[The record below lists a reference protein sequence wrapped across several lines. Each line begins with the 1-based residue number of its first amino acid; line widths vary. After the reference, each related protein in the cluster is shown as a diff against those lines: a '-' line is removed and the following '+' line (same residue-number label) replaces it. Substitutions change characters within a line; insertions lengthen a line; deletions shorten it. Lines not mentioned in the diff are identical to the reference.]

1 MKEDIVDTMWSGS
14 TGNTYIIKVIGVGG
28 GGCNAV
34 NHMYKLGIKDVGF
47 VVCNTDMQ
55 ALNSSPVPVKV
66 QLGKK
71 ITEGLG
77 AGSQPEQGRMAAEES
92 RNEIAELMQGNTK
105 MVFITAGMGG
115 GTGTGAAPVI
125 AKIAKDMGMLT
136 VAIVTI
142 PFISMEPLRIETAH
156 SGIRELRKYVDSL
169 LVIKNEKILDLYS
182 DLTFFEAFAK
192 ADEVLCTAAKSIAEI
207 ITISGHM
214 NVDFADVRTAMK
226 DSGVAL
232 IGIGRCSGENRAEE
246 AVNQAISSPLLNDNN
261 IRGAKNVL
269 VNIMMGEKE
278 LKVIEVKRITEIVLG
293 EVGGVTGTTGNTA
306 KPYIKTG
313 VGKNPQLGED
323 VTVSIIATG
332 FEMGD
337 IGITE
342 NGDRQRPNRQKPAP
356 SYPTQDEIWGDA
368 VENVDRREE
377 NFVSGHGYDAQTAQW
392 GAEVVTVK
400 SPATV
405 GRQPHLLNKEIPDG
419 ELDLPIRLP
428 HKTRGSHAAMQGSG
442 IPYLLNREISD
453 EELDRPIRSPKK
465 TKANRSEGE
474 VSGLL
479 FSTSSNKWEST
490 SASYINGNPD

>member
-1 MKEDIVDTMWSGS
+1 MEVDIIETMWGEPGESAP
-14 TGNTYIIKVIGVGG
+14 IIKVIGVGG

-92 RNEIAELMQGNTK
+92 INEIAELMRGNTK

-125 AKIAKDMGMLT
+125 AKVAKDMGILT

-142 PFISMEPLRIETAH
+142 PFLSMEPQRTETAH

-169 LVIKNEKILDLYS
+169 LVINNEKILDLYS
-182 DLTFFEAFAK
+182 DLDFSEAFAK
-192 ADEVLCTAAKSIAEI
+192 ADEVLCTAARSIAEI
-207 ITISGHM
+207 ITISGHI

-232 IGIGRCSGENRAEE
+232 IGIGRCAGENRAME
-246 AVNQAISSPLLNDNN
+246 AVNQAINSPLLNDNN

-278 LKVIEVKRITEIVLG
+278 LKVSEIKKINDIVLS
-293 EVGGVTGTTGNTA
+293 EVGSTIGEMGNAA
-306 KPYIKTG
+306 KPYTKTG
-313 VGKNPQLGED
+313 IGKNPQLGED

-332 FEMGD
+332 FEVGD
-337 IGITE
+337 IGIAD
-342 NGDRQRPNRQKPAP
+342 GAAGQPAP
-356 SYPTQDEIWGDA
+356 RTPCPRPYPHPLHPSAAGKTTEPVGKQPWDPFRAIIVSEVEDTEDGREYVGAQPPLQGRAGAPEIPPKIPKA
-368 VENVDRREE
+368 
-377 NFVSGHGYDAQTAQW
+377 SGKHI
-392 GAEVVTVK
+392 
-400 SPATV
+400 P
-405 GRQPHLLNKEIPDG
+405 RLLNKD
-419 ELDLPIRLP
+419 
-428 HKTRGSHAAMQGSG
+428 
-442 IPYLLNREISD
+442 ISD
-453 EELDRPIRSPKK
+453 EEFDRRPSIKK
-465 TKANRSEGE
+465 SRINHRESEGE
-474 VSGLL
+474 VSSLT
-479 FSTSSNKWEST
+479 FSADANGWKQT
-490 SASYINGNPD
+490 SAAYIKGKPD

>member
-1 MKEDIVDTMWSGS
+1 MNVDIVESMWGEPNE
-14 TGNTYIIKVIGVGG
+14 NTSIIKVIGVGG

-34 NHMYKLGIKDVGF
+34 NHMYNLGIKDVGF

-55 ALNSSPVPVKV
+55 ALNSSPVPLKV

-77 AGSQPEQGRMAAEES
+77 AGSQPDQGRMAAEENL
-92 RNEIAELMQGNTK
+92 NEIAELMRHNTK

-125 AKIAKDMGMLT
+125 AKVAKDMGIIT

-142 PFISMEPLRIETAH
+142 PFLSMEPLRIETAH

-207 ITISGHM
+207 ITVSGHM

-232 IGIGRCSGENRAEE
+232 IGIGRCAGENRAEE

-269 VNIMMGEKE
+269 VNIMMGEKD
-278 LKVIEVKRITEIVLG
+278 LKVSEVKKINEIVLG
-293 EVGGVTGTTGNTA
+293 EVGYVAGAEGNIVR
-306 KPYIKTG
+306 PYIKTG

-337 IGITE
+337 IGITD
-342 NGDRQRPNRQKPAP
+342 GAAPVRPPQQQLR
-356 SYPTQDEIWGDA
+356 
-368 VENVDRREE
+368 
-377 NFVSGHGYDAQTAQW
+377 
-392 GAEVVTVK
+392 
-400 SPATV
+400 
-405 GRQPHLLNKEIPDG
+405 
-419 ELDLPIRLP
+419 
-428 HKTRGSHAAMQGSG
+428 
-442 IPYLLNREISD
+442 
-453 EELDRPIRSPKK
+453 
-465 TKANRSEGE
+465 
-474 VSGLL
+474 
-479 FSTSSNKWEST
+479 
-490 SASYINGNPD
+490 

>member
-1 MKEDIVDTMWSGS
+1 MEVDIVETMWDEPDKKNS
-14 TGNTYIIKVIGVGG
+14 IIKVIGVGG

-34 NHMYKLGIKDVGF
+34 NHMYNLGIKDVGF

-55 ALNSSPVPVKV
+55 ALNASPVPVKV

-77 AGSQPEQGRMAAEES
+77 AGSQPEQGRMAAEE
-92 RNEIAELMQGNTK
+92 NLGEIAELMRHNTK

-125 AKIAKDMGMLT
+125 AKVAKDMGILT

-142 PFISMEPLRIETAH
+142 PFLSMEPLRIETAH
-156 SGIRELRKYVDSL
+156 CGIRELRRYVDSL

-192 ADEVLCTAAKSIAEI
+192 ADEVLCTAVKSIAEI
-207 ITISGHM
+207 ITISGHL

-232 IGIGRCSGENRAEE
+232 IGIGRCAGENRAEE

-278 LKVIEVKRITEIVLG
+278 LKVSEVKRITEIVLG
-293 EVGGVTGTTGNTA
+293 EVGNVVGQPGNTA

-313 VGKNPQLGED
+313 VGKNPKLGED

-337 IGITE
+337 VGIIDAAAPAQPPLPPVRVEAKLPESTWSEKPWTSHLE
-342 NGDRQRPNRQKPAP
+342 NILIEEEELESGRGYGG
-356 SYPTQDEIWGDA
+356 SYPL
-368 VENVDRREE
+368 
-377 NFVSGHGYDAQTAQW
+377 HGGAGAATAKPKIP
-392 GAEVVTVK
+392 T
-400 SPATV
+400 SRIP
-405 GRQPHLLNKEIPDG
+405 RLLDPRT
-419 ELDLPIRLP
+419 P
-428 HKTRGSHAAMQGSG
+428 
-442 IPYLLNREISD
+442 D
-453 EELDRPIRSPKK
+453 EELDRPARTGRKP
-465 TKANRSEGE
+465 KANRAEGE
-474 VSGLL
+474 MARLI
-479 FSTSSNKWEST
+479 FTDDNKWEQSP
-490 SASYINGNPD
+490 AAYINGKPD